1 MDATSSADPAAAI
14 DAVVAAVSPL
24 DDVTAVTEP
33 TLGPDGDFAI
43 VTVIPESGPSDADTA
58 TLVDDIRAATDSLEA
73 GTGATAGVTG
83 SAALNIDI
91 TDTLAQALPVYALVV
106 VGLALVLLGLVFRSI
121 LVPIKA
127 VLGFLISVV
136 VSFGATVAVF
146 QWGWLADVIGLDEPG
161 PIISILPI
169 LLLGILFGLA
179 MDYEVFLVSRIR
191 EDYVHNGDARE
202 GVVQGV
208 RHSSRVIVAAGL
220 IMVAVFAAFVLSSD
234 PNVKMIG
241 FALAVGVLADA
252 FVVRMTIVPAV
263 LALLGD
269 RAWRIPRW
277 LDRLIPNVD
286 IEGESLS
293 AALTAEADATV
304 RAEDGDDA
312 NLTRSGAR

>member
-1 MDATSSADPAAAI
+1 MADLGVTPLAALAASRQLKVPAGGRQH
-14 DAVVAAVSPL
+14 
-24 DDVTAVTEP
+24 DVTV
-33 TLGPDGDFAI
+33 
-43 VTVIPESGPSDADTA
+43 
-58 TLVDDIRAATDSLEA
+58 
-73 GTGATAGVTG
+73 GVTG

-106 VGLALVLLGLVFRSI
+106 VGLALVLLGMVFRSI

-146 QWGWLADVIGLDEPG
+146 QWGWLADVIGIDEPG

-191 EDYVHNGDARE
+191 EDYVHNGDARD
-202 GVVQGV
+202 GIVQGV
-208 RHSSRVIVAAGL
+208 RHSARVIVAAGL
-220 IMVAVFAAFVLSSD
+220 IMIGVFAAFVLSSD

-277 LDRLIPNVD
+277 LDSVIPNVD

-293 AALTAEADATV
+293 AELAAEAEAGAAAGQAAGVGNAGGTGGTGG
-304 RAEDGDDA
+304 AGGADDPA
-312 NLTRSGAR
+312 LVRSGHR